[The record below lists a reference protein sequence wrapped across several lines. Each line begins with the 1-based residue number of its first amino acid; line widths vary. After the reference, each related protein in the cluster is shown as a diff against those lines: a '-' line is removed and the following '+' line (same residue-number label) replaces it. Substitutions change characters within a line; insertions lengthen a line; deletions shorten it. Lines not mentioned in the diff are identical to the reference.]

1 MTDVRRGHLKFYVL
15 RLLSESRRTG
25 YGLMKAIKEETGF
38 WKPSAGSLYPLLAA
52 MREQGLI
59 AEVEEPDGATRW
71 GITDEGR
78 AVYAQAS
85 ESRREL
91 FDGMRQSLVVFS
103 KVFDVDLLERMAE
116 RLGRWHEGRE
126 DFRTLGPLFMDLH
139 DTLWALPPLSPE
151 REAQAARILK
161 DATAALERLREVG
174 DTSSETGGNSE
185 AEPRS
190 RDR

>member
-59 AEVEEPDGATRW
+59 AEAHEPDGSTRW
-71 GITDEGR
+71 DITNEGR
-78 AVYAQAS
+78 TVYAQAS

-91 FDGMRQSLVVFS
+91 FDGMRQSLLVFS

-126 DFRTLGPLFMDLH
+126 DFRALGPLFMDLH
-139 DTLWALPPLSPE
+139 DTLWRLPPLS
-151 REAQAARILK
+151 RKQEAKAAAILK
-161 DATAALERLREVG
+161 DAAAALERLRREVG
-174 DTSSETGGNSE
+174 TSSQGGPPPK
-185 AEPRS
+185 A
-190 RDR
+190 